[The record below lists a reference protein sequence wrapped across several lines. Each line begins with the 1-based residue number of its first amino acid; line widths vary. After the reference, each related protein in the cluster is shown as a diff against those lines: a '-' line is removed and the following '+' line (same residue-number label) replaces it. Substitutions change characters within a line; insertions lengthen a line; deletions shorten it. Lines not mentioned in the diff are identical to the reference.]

1 MALLAAATQITP
13 MQTSSKKLPTDKETE
28 LFQQLVTL
36 LADLEHPKAMAAFLG
51 TFLTD
56 TERSVLSKRLAI
68 FHLLNQGK
76 SYEEIKAELHVSS
89 ATISSMADQSA
100 QPAIV
105 SALEVMQHDQ
115 AIETFLRQTG
125 L

>member
-1 MALLAAATQITP
+1 

-51 TFLTD
+51 AFLSD

-68 FHLLNQGK
+68 FYLLNKGK

-89 ATISSMADQSA
+89 ATISSMAEQSK
-100 QPAIV
+100 QPAIIA
-105 SALEVMQHDQ
+105 ALKT
-115 AIETFLRQTG
+115 IEYDRSIDAFLRQTG